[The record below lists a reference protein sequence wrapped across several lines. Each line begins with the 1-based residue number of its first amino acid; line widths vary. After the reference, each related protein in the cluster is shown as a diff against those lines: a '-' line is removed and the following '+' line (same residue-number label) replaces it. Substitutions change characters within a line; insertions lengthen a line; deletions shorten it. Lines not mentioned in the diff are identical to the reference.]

1 MRTIRT
7 CAGLLLAMP
16 MLSLADGSASWRCT
30 QGDTVRRVEIYTEPG
45 VAVPCEVHY
54 FKDTEAPG
62 EPQVLWS
69 AGSDAGF
76 CERKAAEFIDKQQG
90 WGFVCEHSDGRDIE
104 TNKTDEDG
112 SEAETPVHA
121 ETGEAEASD

>member
-1 MRTIRT
+1 MKTIRMCT
-7 CAGLLLAMP
+7 GLLLAMP
-16 MLSLADGSASWRCT
+16 MLSLADGPAAWRCT

-54 FKDTEAPG
+54 YKDTEAPG

-76 CERKAAEFIDKQQG
+76 CERKAAEFIGKLQG
-90 WGFVCEHSDGRDIE
+90 WGFVCEQGEGQAIESPAIDEEGPDTEAAANEDIE
-104 TNKTDEDG
+104 KT
-112 SEAETPVHA
+112 AE
-121 ETGEAEASD
+121 